1 MSTFSMLNSSIFHF
15 QFSKNFIGI
24 DLAGIRYLL
33 TNARTYQ
40 LNNFTKSAL
49 ITSLFTLITACG
61 SSDNDEKLVSQPSIE
76 PIPFEPL
83 EATISDLHVSLKSN
97 GSNCINIVQ
106 SYLDRIN
113 AYDKQGPSLNSV
125 ISVNPNILKE
135 AVELDEYYKK
145 TGKFKGNLHCVTVLA
160 KDNID
165 VVNMPNTAGS
175 DALLDNVPQD
185 DAYIIKNIKEQDGL
199 IIGKANLDEFAFGFG
214 GKSTVG
220 GQAKNVY
227 DLTKGPGGS
236 SSGTGTAISAS
247 LAMVGIGTDT
257 GGSIRVPSAVQGL
270 VGLRPSLRVLSLDG
284 IIPLAPTQDT
294 AGPMCRQS
302 VDCAKLFTAMVG
314 YDPSSSSNQ
323 RSDFAHDAPLL
334 NSETAYRTLINQL
347 ENYVPIN
354 ASLAGKHIGLV
365 KNVYAN
371 SEEGLLVQEVLT
383 KAADKMREAGA
394 IVEEVEISDLSTI
407 LGSSDI
413 TSNSGYTG
421 RFSSLSSS
429 EFKQSLTDYLAT
441 ATTGYKSYIDL
452 LNSGRMIQ
460 SFKSYDTDST
470 SAEFINRYHL
480 NTVVRAPFVRSRLNS
495 ALENSHLNGI
505 SKGQRFD
512 ALAYPSIT
520 GLTNNIPSSPTTGS
534 NNRMSPFSGF
544 PALSL
549 PAGTVNYEKR
559 SAYPMNVNI
568 EFIAREFDEPTL
580 FEIATAFE
588 KVNPGRMIPT
598 HTPAL
603 ITKLY

>member
-1 MSTFSMLNSSIFHF
+1 M
-15 QFSKNFIGI
+15 
-24 DLAGIRYLL
+24 
-33 TNARTYQ
+33 
-40 LNNFTKSAL
+40 
-49 ITSLFTLITACG
+49 LITACE
-61 SSDNDEKLVSQPSIE
+61 SSDNDDKQTSQPSIQ

-83 EATISDLHVSLKSN
+83 EATISDLHASLESK
-97 GSNCINIVQ
+97 GSNCVNVVQ
-106 SYLDRIN
+106 SYLDRIT
-113 AYDKQGPSLNSV
+113 AYDKQGPTLNSV
-125 ISVNPNILKE
+125 ISINPNILQE
-135 AVELDEYYKK
+135 ANELDEYYKK
-145 TGKFKGNLHCVTVLA
+145 TGKFKGSLHCVPVLA

-165 VVNMPNTAGS
+165 VINIANTAGS
-175 DALLDNVPQD
+175 DALLDNIPQD
-185 DAYIIKNIKEQDGL
+185 DAYIIKNIKAQGGL

-302 VDCAKLFTAMVG
+302 IDCAKLFTAMVG

-323 RSDFAHDAPLL
+323 RNGFEHDAPLV
-334 NSETAYRTLINQL
+334 NSETAYRTLINQQ
-347 ENYVPIN
+347 ENYVPQN
-354 ASLAGKHIGLV
+354 ASLVGKHIGLI

-371 SEEGLLVQEVLT
+371 SEEGLLVQET
-383 KAADKMREAGA
+383 IAKAAEKMREAGA
-394 IVEEVEISDLSTI
+394 IVEEVEIYDLPTI
-407 LGSSDI
+407 LGSADI
-413 TSNSGYTG
+413 TTDSGYTG
-421 RFSSLSSS
+421 RFASLSRF
-429 EFKQSLTDYLAT
+429 EFKESLTNYLLT
-441 ATTGYKSYIDL
+441 ATTSYKSYIDL
-452 LNSGRMIQ
+452 LNSGKMI
-460 SFKSYDTDST
+460 SNFKNYDTDLNT
-470 SAEFINRYHL
+470 SDFINRYHL
-480 NTVVRAPFVRSRLNS
+480 NTTVRAPFVRLRLNS
-495 ALENSHLNGI
+495 ALDNTRLDGM

-534 NNRMSPFSGF
+534 NNRISPFSGF
-544 PALSL
+544 PALSI
-549 PAGTVNYEKR
+549 PAGAVNYEKR

-580 FEIATAFE
+580 FEIAAAFE
-588 KVNPGRMIPT
+588 KINPSRMVPI

-603 ITKLY
+603 KAAL

>member
-1 MSTFSMLNSSIFHF
+1 MN
-15 QFSKNFIGI
+15 N
-24 DLAGIRYLL
+24 L
-33 TNARTYQ
+33 TKTI
-40 LNNFTKSAL
+40 LV
-49 ITSLFTLITACG
+49 TSVFMLITACG
-61 SSDNDEKLVSQPSIE
+61 SSDNDDKQTSQPSIQ

-83 EATISDLHVSLKSN
+83 EATISDLHASLESK
-97 GSNCINIVQ
+97 GSNCVNVVQ
-106 SYLDRIN
+106 SYLDRIT
-113 AYDKQGPSLNSV
+113 AYDKQGPTLNSV
-125 ISVNPNILKE
+125 ISINPNILQE
-135 AVELDEYYKK
+135 ANELDEYYKK
-145 TGKFKGNLHCVTVLA
+145 TGKFKGSLHCVPVLA

-165 VVNMPNTAGS
+165 VINIANTAGS
-175 DALLDNVPQD
+175 DALLDNIPQD
-185 DAYIIKNIKEQDGL
+185 DAYIIKNIKAQGGL

-302 VDCAKLFTAMVG
+302 IDCAKLFTAMVG

-323 RSDFAHDAPLL
+323 RNSFEHDAPLV
-334 NSETAYRTLINQL
+334 NSETAYRTLINQQ
-347 ENYVPIN
+347 ENYVPQN
-354 ASLAGKHIGLV
+354 ASLVGKHIGLI

-371 SEEGLLVQEVLT
+371 SEEGLLVQET
-383 KAADKMREAGA
+383 IAKAAEKMREAGA
-394 IVEEVEISDLSTI
+394 IVEEVEIYDLPTI
-407 LGSSDI
+407 LGSADI
-413 TSNSGYTG
+413 TTDSGYTG
-421 RFSSLSSS
+421 RFASLSRF
-429 EFKQSLTDYLAT
+429 EFKESLTNYLLT
-441 ATTGYKSYIDL
+441 ATTSYKSYTDL
-452 LNSGRMIQ
+452 LNSGKMI
-460 SFKSYDTDST
+460 SNFKNYDTDPNT
-470 SAEFINRYHL
+470 SDFINGYHL
-480 NTVVRAPFVRSRLNS
+480 NTTVRAPFVRLRLNS
-495 ALENSHLNGI
+495 ALDNTRLDGM

-534 NNRMSPFSGF
+534 NNRISPFSGF
-544 PALSL
+544 PALSI
-549 PAGTVNYEKR
+549 PAGAVNYEKR

-580 FEIATAFE
+580 FEIAAAFE
-588 KVNPGRMIPT
+588 KINPSRMVPI

-603 ITKLY
+603 KAAL

>member
-1 MSTFSMLNSSIFHF
+1 M
-15 QFSKNFIGI
+15 
-24 DLAGIRYLL
+24 
-33 TNARTYQ
+33 
-40 LNNFTKSAL
+40 NNFAKLAL
-49 ITSLFTLITACG
+49 VTSLFTLITACE
-61 SSDNDEKLVSQPSIE
+61 SSDNDDKQTSQPSIQ

-83 EATISDLHVSLKSN
+83 EATISNLHASLESK
-97 GSNCINIVQ
+97 GSNCVNVVQ
-106 SYLDRIN
+106 SYLDRIT
-113 AYDKQGPSLNSV
+113 AYDKQGPTLNSV
-125 ISVNPNILKE
+125 ISVNPNILQE
-135 AVELDEYYKK
+135 ANELDEYYKK
-145 TGKFKGNLHCVTVLA
+145 TGKFKGNLHCVPVLA

-165 VVNMPNTAGS
+165 VINIANTAGS
-175 DALLDNVPQD
+175 DALLDNIPQD
-185 DAYIIKNIKEQDGL
+185 DAYIIKNIKAQGGL

-227 DLTKGPGGS
+227 DLTKSPGGS
-236 SSGTGTAISAS
+236 SSGTGAAISAS

-302 VDCAKLFTAMVG
+302 IDCAKLFTAMVG

-323 RSDFAHDAPLL
+323 RTDFEHDAPLV

-347 ENYVPIN
+347 EDYVPQN

-371 SEEGLLVQEVLT
+371 SEEGLLVQET
-383 KAADKMREAGA
+383 IAKAAEKMREAGA
-394 IVEEVEISDLSTI
+394 VVEEVEIYDLPTI
-407 LGSSDI
+407 LGSADI
-413 TSNSGYTG
+413 TTDSGYTG
-421 RFSSLSSS
+421 RFASLSSF
-429 EFKQSLTDYLAT
+429 EFKNSLTDYLAT
-441 ATTGYKSYIDL
+441 ATASYKSYIDL
-452 LNSGRMIQ
+452 LNSGKMI
-460 SFKSYDTDST
+460 STFKSYDTDST
-470 SAEFINRYHL
+470 TSDFINRYHL
-480 NTVVRAPFVRSRLNS
+480 NTAVRAPFVRLRLNS
-495 ALENSHLNGI
+495 ALGNSTLDGI

-520 GLTNNIPSSPTTGS
+520 GLTNNMPSSPTTGS
-534 NNRMSPFSGF
+534 NNRISPFSGF
-544 PALSL
+544 PALSI
-549 PAGTVNYEKR
+549 PAGAVNYEKR

-580 FEIATAFE
+580 FEIAAAFE
-588 KVNPGRMIPT
+588 KVNPSRMVPI

-603 ITKLY
+603 KAAL

>member
-1 MSTFSMLNSSIFHF
+1 M
-15 QFSKNFIGI
+15 
-24 DLAGIRYLL
+24 
-33 TNARTYQ
+33 
-40 LNNFTKSAL
+40 
-49 ITSLFTLITACG
+49 LITACG
-61 SSDNDEKLVSQPSIE
+61 SSDNDDKQTSQPSIQ

-83 EATISDLHVSLKSN
+83 EATISDLHASLESK
-97 GSNCINIVQ
+97 GSNCVNVVQ
-106 SYLDRIN
+106 SYLDRIT
-113 AYDKQGPSLNSV
+113 AYDKQGPTLNSV
-125 ISVNPNILKE
+125 ISINPNILQE
-135 AVELDEYYKK
+135 ANELDEYYKK
-145 TGKFKGNLHCVTVLA
+145 TGKFKGSLHCVPVLA

-165 VVNMPNTAGS
+165 VINIANTAGS
-175 DALLDNVPQD
+175 DALLDNIPQD
-185 DAYIIKNIKEQDGL
+185 DAYIIKNIKAQGGL

-302 VDCAKLFTAMVG
+302 IDCAKLFTAMVG

-323 RSDFAHDAPLL
+323 RNSFEHDAPLV
-334 NSETAYRTLINQL
+334 NSETAYRTLINQQ
-347 ENYVPIN
+347 ENYVPQN
-354 ASLAGKHIGLV
+354 ASLVGKHIGLI

-371 SEEGLLVQEVLT
+371 SEEGLLVQET
-383 KAADKMREAGA
+383 IAKAAEKMREAGA
-394 IVEEVEISDLSTI
+394 IVEEVEIYDLPTI
-407 LGSSDI
+407 LGSADI
-413 TSNSGYTG
+413 TTDSGYTG
-421 RFSSLSSS
+421 RFASLSRF
-429 EFKQSLTDYLAT
+429 EFKESLTNYLLT
-441 ATTGYKSYIDL
+441 ATTSYKSYTDL
-452 LNSGRMIQ
+452 LNSGKMI
-460 SFKSYDTDST
+460 SNFKNYDTDLNT
-470 SAEFINRYHL
+470 SDFINGYHL
-480 NTVVRAPFVRSRLNS
+480 NTTVRAPFVRLRLNS
-495 ALENSHLNGI
+495 ALDNTRLDGM

-534 NNRMSPFSGF
+534 NNRISPFSGF
-544 PALSL
+544 PALSI
-549 PAGTVNYEKR
+549 PAGAVNYEKR

-580 FEIATAFE
+580 FEIAAAFE
-588 KVNPGRMIPT
+588 KINPSRMVPI

-603 ITKLY
+603 KAAL

>member
-1 MSTFSMLNSSIFHF
+1 M
-15 QFSKNFIGI
+15 
-24 DLAGIRYLL
+24 
-33 TNARTYQ
+33 
-40 LNNFTKSAL
+40 
-49 ITSLFTLITACG
+49 LITACG
-61 SSDNDEKLVSQPSIE
+61 SSDNDDKQTSQPSIQ

-83 EATISDLHVSLKSN
+83 EATISDLHASLESK
-97 GSNCINIVQ
+97 GSNCVNVVQ
-106 SYLDRIN
+106 SYLDRIT
-113 AYDKQGPSLNSV
+113 AYDKQGPTLNSV
-125 ISVNPNILKE
+125 ISINPNILQE
-135 AVELDEYYKK
+135 ANELDEYYKK
-145 TGKFKGNLHCVTVLA
+145 TGKFKGSLHCVPVLA

-165 VVNMPNTAGS
+165 VINIANTAGS
-175 DALLDNVPQD
+175 DALLDNIPQD
-185 DAYIIKNIKEQDGL
+185 DAYIIKNIKAQGGL

-302 VDCAKLFTAMVG
+302 IDCAKLFTAMVG

-323 RSDFAHDAPLL
+323 RNGFEHDAPLV
-334 NSETAYRTLINQL
+334 NSETAYRTLINQQ
-347 ENYVPIN
+347 ENYVPQN
-354 ASLAGKHIGLV
+354 ASLVGKHIGLI

-371 SEEGLLVQEVLT
+371 SEEGLLVQET
-383 KAADKMREAGA
+383 IAKAAEKMREAGA
-394 IVEEVEISDLSTI
+394 IVEEVEIYDLPTI
-407 LGSSDI
+407 LGSADI
-413 TSNSGYTG
+413 TTDSGYTG
-421 RFSSLSSS
+421 RFASLSRF
-429 EFKQSLTDYLAT
+429 EFKESLTNYLLT
-441 ATTGYKSYIDL
+441 ATTSYKSYTDL
-452 LNSGRMIQ
+452 LNSGKMI
-460 SFKSYDTDST
+460 SNFKNYDTDPNT
-470 SAEFINRYHL
+470 SDFINGYHL
-480 NTVVRAPFVRSRLNS
+480 NTTVRAPFVRLRLNS
-495 ALENSHLNGI
+495 ALDNTRLDGM

-534 NNRMSPFSGF
+534 NNRISPFSGF
-544 PALSL
+544 PALSI
-549 PAGTVNYEKR
+549 PAGAVNYEKR

-580 FEIATAFE
+580 FEIAAAFE
-588 KVNPGRMIPT
+588 KINPSRMVPI

-603 ITKLY
+603 KAAL

>member
-1 MSTFSMLNSSIFHF
+1 M
-15 QFSKNFIGI
+15 
-24 DLAGIRYLL
+24 
-33 TNARTYQ
+33 
-40 LNNFTKSAL
+40 
-49 ITSLFTLITACG
+49 LITACK
-61 SSDNDEKLVSQPSIE
+61 SSDNDDKQTSQPSIQ

-83 EATISDLHVSLKSN
+83 EATISDLHASLESK
-97 GSNCINIVQ
+97 GSNCVNVVQ
-106 SYLDRIN
+106 SYLDRIT
-113 AYDKQGPSLNSV
+113 AYDKQGPTLNSV
-125 ISVNPNILKE
+125 ISINPNILQE
-135 AVELDEYYKK
+135 ANELDEYYKK
-145 TGKFKGNLHCVTVLA
+145 TGKFKGSLHCVPVLA

-165 VVNMPNTAGS
+165 VINIANTAGS
-175 DALLDNVPQD
+175 DALLDNIPQD
-185 DAYIIKNIKEQDGL
+185 DAYIIKNIKAQGGL

-302 VDCAKLFTAMVG
+302 IDCAKLFTAMVG

-323 RSDFAHDAPLL
+323 RNGFEHDAPLV
-334 NSETAYRTLINQL
+334 NSETAYRTLINQQ
-347 ENYVPIN
+347 ENYVPQN
-354 ASLAGKHIGLV
+354 ASLVGKHIGLI

-371 SEEGLLVQEVLT
+371 SEEGLLVQET
-383 KAADKMREAGA
+383 IAKAAEKMREAGA
-394 IVEEVEISDLSTI
+394 IVEEVEIYDLPTI
-407 LGSSDI
+407 LGSADI
-413 TSNSGYTG
+413 TTDSGYTG
-421 RFSSLSSS
+421 RFASLSRF
-429 EFKQSLTDYLAT
+429 EFKESLTNYLLT
-441 ATTGYKSYIDL
+441 ATTSYKSYIDL
-452 LNSGRMIQ
+452 LNSGKMI
-460 SFKSYDTDST
+460 SNFKNYDTDPNT
-470 SAEFINRYHL
+470 SDFINGYHL
-480 NTVVRAPFVRSRLNS
+480 NTTVRAPFVRLRLNS
-495 ALENSHLNGI
+495 ALDNTRLDGM

-534 NNRMSPFSGF
+534 NNRISPFSGF
-544 PALSL
+544 PALSI
-549 PAGTVNYEKR
+549 PAGAVNYEKR

-580 FEIATAFE
+580 FEIAAAFE
-588 KVNPGRMIPT
+588 KINPSRMVPI

-603 ITKLY
+603 KAAL

>member
-1 MSTFSMLNSSIFHF
+1 M
-15 QFSKNFIGI
+15 
-24 DLAGIRYLL
+24 
-33 TNARTYQ
+33 
-40 LNNFTKSAL
+40 
-49 ITSLFTLITACG
+49 LITACE
-61 SSDNDEKLVSQPSIE
+61 SSDNDDKQTSQPSIQ

-83 EATISDLHVSLKSN
+83 EATISDLHASLESK
-97 GSNCINIVQ
+97 GSNCVNVVQ
-106 SYLDRIN
+106 SYLDRIT
-113 AYDKQGPSLNSV
+113 AYDKQGPTLNSV
-125 ISVNPNILKE
+125 ISINPNILQE
-135 AVELDEYYKK
+135 ANELDEYYKK
-145 TGKFKGNLHCVTVLA
+145 TGKFKGSLHCVPVLA

-165 VVNMPNTAGS
+165 VINIANTAGS
-175 DALLDNVPQD
+175 DALLDNIPQD
-185 DAYIIKNIKEQDGL
+185 DAYIIKNIKAQGGL

-302 VDCAKLFTAMVG
+302 IDCAKLFTAMVG

-323 RSDFAHDAPLL
+323 RNSFEHDAPLV
-334 NSETAYRTLINQL
+334 NSETAYRTLINQQ
-347 ENYVPIN
+347 ENYVPQN
-354 ASLAGKHIGLV
+354 ASLVGKHIGLI

-371 SEEGLLVQEVLT
+371 SEEGLLVQET
-383 KAADKMREAGA
+383 IAKAAEKMREAGA
-394 IVEEVEISDLSTI
+394 IVEEVEIYDLPTI
-407 LGSSDI
+407 LGSADI
-413 TSNSGYTG
+413 TTDSGYTG
-421 RFSSLSSS
+421 RFASLSRF
-429 EFKQSLTDYLAT
+429 EFKESLTNYLLT
-441 ATTGYKSYIDL
+441 ATTSYKSYSDL
-452 LNSGRMIQ
+452 LNSGKMI
-460 SFKSYDTDST
+460 SNFKNYDTDLNT
-470 SAEFINRYHL
+470 SDFINGYHL
-480 NTVVRAPFVRSRLNS
+480 NTTVRAPFVRLRLNS
-495 ALENSHLNGI
+495 ALDNTRLDGM

-534 NNRMSPFSGF
+534 NNRISPFSGF
-544 PALSL
+544 PALSI
-549 PAGTVNYEKR
+549 PAGAVNYEKR

-580 FEIATAFE
+580 FEIAAAFE
-588 KVNPGRMIPT
+588 KINPSRMVPI

-603 ITKLY
+603 KAAL

>member
-1 MSTFSMLNSSIFHF
+1 M
-15 QFSKNFIGI
+15 
-24 DLAGIRYLL
+24 
-33 TNARTYQ
+33 
-40 LNNFTKSAL
+40 
-49 ITSLFTLITACG
+49 LITACE
-61 SSDNDEKLVSQPSIE
+61 SSDNDDKQTSQPSIQ

-83 EATISDLHVSLKSN
+83 EATISDLHASLESK
-97 GSNCINIVQ
+97 GSNCVNVVQ
-106 SYLDRIN
+106 SYLDRIT
-113 AYDKQGPSLNSV
+113 AYDKQGPTLNSV
-125 ISVNPNILKE
+125 ISINPNILQE
-135 AVELDEYYKK
+135 ANELDEYYKK
-145 TGKFKGNLHCVTVLA
+145 TGKFKGSLHCVPVLA

-165 VVNMPNTAGS
+165 VINIANTAGS
-175 DALLDNVPQD
+175 DALLDNIPQD
-185 DAYIIKNIKEQDGL
+185 DAYIIKNIKAQGGL

-302 VDCAKLFTAMVG
+302 IDCAKLFTAMVG

-323 RSDFAHDAPLL
+323 RNSFEHDAPLV
-334 NSETAYRTLINQL
+334 NSETAYRTLINQQ
-347 ENYVPIN
+347 ENYVPQN
-354 ASLAGKHIGLV
+354 ASLVGKHIGLI

-371 SEEGLLVQEVLT
+371 SEEGLLVQET
-383 KAADKMREAGA
+383 IAKAAEKMREAGA
-394 IVEEVEISDLSTI
+394 IVEEVEIYDLPTI
-407 LGSSDI
+407 LGSADI
-413 TSNSGYTG
+413 TTDSGYTG
-421 RFSSLSSS
+421 RFASLSRF
-429 EFKQSLTDYLAT
+429 EFKESLTNYLLT
-441 ATTGYKSYIDL
+441 ATTSYKSYTDL
-452 LNSGRMIQ
+452 LNSGKMI
-460 SFKSYDTDST
+460 SNFKNYDTDLNT
-470 SAEFINRYHL
+470 SDFINGYHL
-480 NTVVRAPFVRSRLNS
+480 NTTVRAPFVRLRLNS
-495 ALENSHLNGI
+495 ALDNTRLDGM

-534 NNRMSPFSGF
+534 NNRISPFSGF
-544 PALSL
+544 PALSI
-549 PAGTVNYEKR
+549 PAGAVNYEKR

-580 FEIATAFE
+580 FEIAAAFE
-588 KVNPGRMIPT
+588 KINPSRMVPI

-603 ITKLY
+603 KAAL

>member
-1 MSTFSMLNSSIFHF
+1 M
-15 QFSKNFIGI
+15 
-24 DLAGIRYLL
+24 
-33 TNARTYQ
+33 
-40 LNNFTKSAL
+40 
-49 ITSLFTLITACG
+49 LITACK
-61 SSDNDEKLVSQPSIE
+61 SSDNDDKQTSQPSIQ

-83 EATISDLHVSLKSN
+83 EATISDLHASLESK
-97 GSNCINIVQ
+97 GSNCVNVVQ
-106 SYLDRIN
+106 SYLDRIT
-113 AYDKQGPSLNSV
+113 AYDKQGPTLNSV
-125 ISVNPNILKE
+125 ISINPNILQE
-135 AVELDEYYKK
+135 ANELDEYYKK
-145 TGKFKGNLHCVTVLA
+145 TGKFKGSLHCVPVLA

-165 VVNMPNTAGS
+165 VINIANTAGS
-175 DALLDNVPQD
+175 DALLDNIPQD
-185 DAYIIKNIKEQDGL
+185 DAYIIKNIKAQGGL

-302 VDCAKLFTAMVG
+302 IDCAKLFTAMVG

-323 RSDFAHDAPLL
+323 RNSFEHDAPLV
-334 NSETAYRTLINQL
+334 NSETAYRTLINQQ
-347 ENYVPIN
+347 ENYVPQN
-354 ASLAGKHIGLV
+354 ASLVGKHIGLI

-371 SEEGLLVQEVLT
+371 SEEGLLVQET
-383 KAADKMREAGA
+383 IAKAAEKMREAGA
-394 IVEEVEISDLSTI
+394 IVEEVEIYDLPTI
-407 LGSSDI
+407 LGSADI
-413 TSNSGYTG
+413 TTDSGYTG
-421 RFSSLSSS
+421 RFASLSRF
-429 EFKQSLTDYLAT
+429 EFKESLTNYLLT
-441 ATTGYKSYIDL
+441 ATTSYKSYTDL
-452 LNSGRMIQ
+452 LNSGKMI
-460 SFKSYDTDST
+460 SNFKNYDTDLNT
-470 SAEFINRYHL
+470 SDFINGYHL
-480 NTVVRAPFVRSRLNS
+480 NTTVRAPFVRLRLNS
-495 ALENSHLNGI
+495 ALDNTRLDGM

-534 NNRMSPFSGF
+534 NNRISPFSGF
-544 PALSL
+544 PALSI
-549 PAGTVNYEKR
+549 PAGAVNYEKR

-580 FEIATAFE
+580 FEIAAAFE
-588 KVNPGRMIPT
+588 KINPSRMVPI

-603 ITKLY
+603 KAAL

>member
-1 MSTFSMLNSSIFHF
+1 
-15 QFSKNFIGI
+15 
-24 DLAGIRYLL
+24 
-33 TNARTYQ
+33 
-40 LNNFTKSAL
+40 LNNLTKTIL
-49 ITSLFTLITACG
+49 VTSVFMLITACG
-61 SSDNDEKLVSQPSIE
+61 SSDNDDKQTSQPSIQ

-83 EATISDLHVSLKSN
+83 EATISDLHASLESK
-97 GSNCINIVQ
+97 GSNCVNVVQ
-106 SYLDRIN
+106 SYLDRIT
-113 AYDKQGPSLNSV
+113 AYDKQGPTLNSV
-125 ISVNPNILKE
+125 ISINPNILQE
-135 AVELDEYYKK
+135 ANELDEYYKK
-145 TGKFKGNLHCVTVLA
+145 TGKFKGSLHCVPVLA

-165 VVNMPNTAGS
+165 VINIANTAGS
-175 DALLDNVPQD
+175 DALLDNIPQD
-185 DAYIIKNIKEQDGL
+185 DAYIIKNIKAQGGL

-302 VDCAKLFTAMVG
+302 IDCAKLFTAMVG

-323 RSDFAHDAPLL
+323 RNSFEHDAPLV
-334 NSETAYRTLINQL
+334 NSETAYRTLINQQ
-347 ENYVPIN
+347 ENYVPQN
-354 ASLAGKHIGLV
+354 ASLVGKHIGLI

-371 SEEGLLVQEVLT
+371 SEEGLLVQET
-383 KAADKMREAGA
+383 IAKAAEKMREAGA
-394 IVEEVEISDLSTI
+394 IVEEVEIYDLPTI
-407 LGSSDI
+407 LGSADI
-413 TSNSGYTG
+413 TTDSGYTG
-421 RFSSLSSS
+421 RFASLSRF
-429 EFKQSLTDYLAT
+429 EFKESLTNYLLT
-441 ATTGYKSYIDL
+441 ATTSYKSYTDL
-452 LNSGRMIQ
+452 LNSGKMI
-460 SFKSYDTDST
+460 SNFKNYDTDPNT
-470 SAEFINRYHL
+470 SDFINGYHL
-480 NTVVRAPFVRSRLNS
+480 NTTVRAPFVRLRLNS
-495 ALENSHLNGI
+495 ALDNTRLDGM

-534 NNRMSPFSGF
+534 NNRISPFSGF
-544 PALSL
+544 PALSI
-549 PAGTVNYEKR
+549 PAGAVNYEKR

-580 FEIATAFE
+580 FEIAAAFE
-588 KVNPGRMIPT
+588 KINPSRMVPI

-603 ITKLY
+603 KAAL

>member
-1 MSTFSMLNSSIFHF
+1 M
-15 QFSKNFIGI
+15 
-24 DLAGIRYLL
+24 
-33 TNARTYQ
+33 
-40 LNNFTKSAL
+40 
-49 ITSLFTLITACG
+49 LITACG
-61 SSDNDEKLVSQPSIE
+61 SSDNDDKQTSQPSIQ

-83 EATISDLHVSLKSN
+83 EATISDLHASLESK
-97 GSNCINIVQ
+97 GSNCVNVVQ
-106 SYLDRIN
+106 SYLDRIT
-113 AYDKQGPSLNSV
+113 AYDKQGPTLNSV
-125 ISVNPNILKE
+125 ISINPNILQE
-135 AVELDEYYKK
+135 ANELDEYYKK
-145 TGKFKGNLHCVTVLA
+145 TGKFKGSLHCVPVLA

-165 VVNMPNTAGS
+165 VINIANTAGS
-175 DALLDNVPQD
+175 DALLDNIPQD
-185 DAYIIKNIKEQDGL
+185 DAYIIKNIKAQGGL

-214 GKSTVG
+214 GRSTVG

-302 VDCAKLFTAMVG
+302 IDCAKLFTAMVG

-323 RSDFAHDAPLL
+323 RNSFEHDAPLV
-334 NSETAYRTLINQL
+334 NSETAYRTLINQQ
-347 ENYVPIN
+347 ENYVPQN
-354 ASLAGKHIGLV
+354 ASLVGKHIGLI

-371 SEEGLLVQEVLT
+371 SEEGLLVQET
-383 KAADKMREAGA
+383 IAKAAEKMREAGA
-394 IVEEVEISDLSTI
+394 IVEEVEIYDLPTI
-407 LGSSDI
+407 LGSADI
-413 TSNSGYTG
+413 TTDSGYTG
-421 RFSSLSSS
+421 RFASLSRF
-429 EFKQSLTDYLAT
+429 EFKESLTNYLLT
-441 ATTGYKSYIDL
+441 ATTSYKSYTDL
-452 LNSGRMIQ
+452 LNSGKMI
-460 SFKSYDTDST
+460 SNFKNYDTDPNT
-470 SAEFINRYHL
+470 SDFINGYHL
-480 NTVVRAPFVRSRLNS
+480 NTTVRAPFVRLRLNS
-495 ALENSHLNGI
+495 ALDNTRLDGM

-534 NNRMSPFSGF
+534 NNRISPFSGF
-544 PALSL
+544 PALSI
-549 PAGTVNYEKR
+549 PAGAVNYEKR

-580 FEIATAFE
+580 FEIAAAFE
-588 KVNPGRMIPT
+588 KINPSRMVPI

-603 ITKLY
+603 KAAL

>member
-1 MSTFSMLNSSIFHF
+1 M
-15 QFSKNFIGI
+15 
-24 DLAGIRYLL
+24 
-33 TNARTYQ
+33 
-40 LNNFTKSAL
+40 
-49 ITSLFTLITACG
+49 LITACE
-61 SSDNDEKLVSQPSIE
+61 SSDNDDKQTSQPSIQ

-83 EATISDLHVSLKSN
+83 EATISDLHASLESK
-97 GSNCINIVQ
+97 GSNCVNVVQ
-106 SYLDRIN
+106 SYLDRIT
-113 AYDKQGPSLNSV
+113 AYDKQGPTLNSV
-125 ISVNPNILKE
+125 ISINPNILQE
-135 AVELDEYYKK
+135 ANELDEYYKK
-145 TGKFKGNLHCVTVLA
+145 TGKFKGSLHCVPVLA

-165 VVNMPNTAGS
+165 VINIANTAGS
-175 DALLDNVPQD
+175 DALLDNIPQD
-185 DAYIIKNIKEQDGL
+185 DAYIIKNIKAQGGL

-302 VDCAKLFTAMVG
+302 IDCAKLFTAMVG

-323 RSDFAHDAPLL
+323 RNSFEHDAPLV
-334 NSETAYRTLINQL
+334 NSETAYQTLINQQ
-347 ENYVPIN
+347 ENYVPQN
-354 ASLAGKHIGLV
+354 ASLVGKHIGLI

-371 SEEGLLVQEVLT
+371 SEEGLLVQET
-383 KAADKMREAGA
+383 IAKAAEKMREAGA
-394 IVEEVEISDLSTI
+394 IVEEVEIYDLPTI
-407 LGSSDI
+407 LGSADI
-413 TSNSGYTG
+413 TTDSGYTG
-421 RFSSLSSS
+421 RFASLSRF
-429 EFKQSLTDYLAT
+429 EFKESLTNYLLT
-441 ATTGYKSYIDL
+441 ATTSYKSYIDL
-452 LNSGRMIQ
+452 LNSGKMI
-460 SFKSYDTDST
+460 SNFKNYDTDPNT
-470 SAEFINRYHL
+470 SDFINGYHL
-480 NTVVRAPFVRSRLNS
+480 NTTVRAPFVRLRLNS
-495 ALENSHLNGI
+495 ALDNTRLDGM

-534 NNRMSPFSGF
+534 NNRISPFSGF
-544 PALSL
+544 PALSI
-549 PAGTVNYEKR
+549 PAGAVNYEKR

-580 FEIATAFE
+580 FEIAAAFE
-588 KVNPGRMIPT
+588 KINPSRMVPI

-603 ITKLY
+603 KAAL

>member
-1 MSTFSMLNSSIFHF
+1 M
-15 QFSKNFIGI
+15 
-24 DLAGIRYLL
+24 
-33 TNARTYQ
+33 
-40 LNNFTKSAL
+40 
-49 ITSLFTLITACG
+49 LITACK
-61 SSDNDEKLVSQPSIE
+61 SSDNDDKQTSQPSIQ

-83 EATISDLHVSLKSN
+83 EATISDLHASLESK
-97 GSNCINIVQ
+97 GSNCVNVVQ
-106 SYLDRIN
+106 SYLDRIT
-113 AYDKQGPSLNSV
+113 AYDKQGPTLNSV
-125 ISVNPNILKE
+125 ISINPNILQE
-135 AVELDEYYKK
+135 ANELDEYYKK
-145 TGKFKGNLHCVTVLA
+145 TGKFKGSLHCVPVLA

-165 VVNMPNTAGS
+165 VINIANTAGS
-175 DALLDNVPQD
+175 DALLDNIPQD
-185 DAYIIKNIKEQDGL
+185 DAYIIKNIKAQGGL

-302 VDCAKLFTAMVG
+302 IDCAKLFTAMVG

-323 RSDFAHDAPLL
+323 RNSFEHDAPLV
-334 NSETAYRTLINQL
+334 NSETAYRTLINQQ
-347 ENYVPIN
+347 ENYVPQN
-354 ASLAGKHIGLV
+354 ASLVGKHIGLI

-371 SEEGLLVQEVLT
+371 SEEGLLVQET
-383 KAADKMREAGA
+383 IAKAAEKMREAGA
-394 IVEEVEISDLSTI
+394 IVEEVELEDLPTI
-407 LGSSDI
+407 LGSADI
-413 TSNSGYTG
+413 TTDSGYTG
-421 RFSSLSSS
+421 RFASLSRF
-429 EFKQSLTDYLAT
+429 EFKESLTNYLLT
-441 ATTGYKSYIDL
+441 ATTSYKSYTDL
-452 LNSGRMIQ
+452 LNSGKMI
-460 SFKSYDTDST
+460 SNFKNYDTDPNT
-470 SAEFINRYHL
+470 SDFINGYHL
-480 NTVVRAPFVRSRLNS
+480 NTTVRAPFVRLRLNS
-495 ALENSHLNGI
+495 ALDNTRLDGM

-534 NNRMSPFSGF
+534 NNRISPFSGF
-544 PALSL
+544 PALSI
-549 PAGTVNYEKR
+549 PAGAVNYEKR

-580 FEIATAFE
+580 FEIAAAFE
-588 KVNPGRMIPT
+588 KINPSRMVPI

-603 ITKLY
+603 KAAL

>member
-1 MSTFSMLNSSIFHF
+1 M
-15 QFSKNFIGI
+15 
-24 DLAGIRYLL
+24 
-33 TNARTYQ
+33 
-40 LNNFTKSAL
+40 
-49 ITSLFTLITACG
+49 LITACK
-61 SSDNDEKLVSQPSIE
+61 SSDNDDKQTSQPSIQ

-83 EATISDLHVSLKSN
+83 EATISDLHASLESK
-97 GSNCINIVQ
+97 GSNCVNVVQ
-106 SYLDRIN
+106 SYLDRIT
-113 AYDKQGPSLNSV
+113 AYDKQGPTLNSV
-125 ISVNPNILKE
+125 ISINPNILQE
-135 AVELDEYYKK
+135 ANELDEYYKK
-145 TGKFKGNLHCVTVLA
+145 TGKFKGSLHCVPVLA

-165 VVNMPNTAGS
+165 VINIANTAGS
-175 DALLDNVPQD
+175 DALLDNIPQD
-185 DAYIIKNIKEQDGL
+185 DAYIIKNIKAQGGL

-302 VDCAKLFTAMVG
+302 IDCAKLFTAMVG

-323 RSDFAHDAPLL
+323 RNSFEHDAPLV
-334 NSETAYRTLINQL
+334 NSETAYRTLINQQ
-347 ENYVPIN
+347 ENYVPQN
-354 ASLAGKHIGLV
+354 ASLVGKHIGLI

-371 SEEGLLVQEVLT
+371 SEEGLLVQET
-383 KAADKMREAGA
+383 IAKAAEKMREAGA
-394 IVEEVEISDLSTI
+394 IVDEVEIYDLPTI
-407 LGSSDI
+407 LGSADI
-413 TSNSGYTG
+413 TTDSGYTG
-421 RFSSLSSS
+421 RFASLSRF
-429 EFKQSLTDYLAT
+429 EFKESLTNYLLT
-441 ATTGYKSYIDL
+441 ATTSYKSYTDL
-452 LNSGRMIQ
+452 LNSGKMI
-460 SFKSYDTDST
+460 SNFKNYDTDPNT
-470 SAEFINRYHL
+470 SDFINGYHL
-480 NTVVRAPFVRSRLNS
+480 NTTVRAPFVRLRLNS
-495 ALENSHLNGI
+495 ALDNTRLDGM

-534 NNRMSPFSGF
+534 NNRISPFSGF
-544 PALSL
+544 PALSI
-549 PAGTVNYEKR
+549 PAGAVNYEKR

-580 FEIATAFE
+580 FEIAAAFE
-588 KVNPGRMIPT
+588 KINPSRMVPI

-603 ITKLY
+603 KAAL

>member
-1 MSTFSMLNSSIFHF
+1 M
-15 QFSKNFIGI
+15 
-24 DLAGIRYLL
+24 
-33 TNARTYQ
+33 
-40 LNNFTKSAL
+40 
-49 ITSLFTLITACG
+49 LITACE
-61 SSDNDEKLVSQPSIE
+61 SSDNDDKQTSQPSIQ

-83 EATISDLHVSLKSN
+83 EATISDLHASLESK
-97 GSNCINIVQ
+97 GSNCVNVVQ
-106 SYLDRIN
+106 SYLDRIT
-113 AYDKQGPSLNSV
+113 AYDKQGPTLNSV
-125 ISVNPNILKE
+125 ISINPNILQE
-135 AVELDEYYKK
+135 ANELDEYYKK
-145 TGKFKGNLHCVTVLA
+145 TGKFKGSLHCVPVLA

-165 VVNMPNTAGS
+165 VINIANTAGS
-175 DALLDNVPQD
+175 DALLDNIPQD
-185 DAYIIKNIKEQDGL
+185 DAYIIKNIKAQGGL

-302 VDCAKLFTAMVG
+302 IDCAKLFTAMVG

-323 RSDFAHDAPLL
+323 RNSFEHDAPLV
-334 NSETAYRTLINQL
+334 NSETAYRTLINQQ
-347 ENYVPIN
+347 ENYVPQN
-354 ASLAGKHIGLV
+354 ASLVGKHIGLI

-371 SEEGLLVQEVLT
+371 SEEGLLVQET
-383 KAADKMREAGA
+383 IAKAAEKMREAGA
-394 IVEEVEISDLSTI
+394 IVEEVELEDLPTI
-407 LGSSDI
+407 LGSADI
-413 TSNSGYTG
+413 TTDSGYTG
-421 RFSSLSSS
+421 RFASLSRF
-429 EFKQSLTDYLAT
+429 EFKESLTNYLLT
-441 ATTGYKSYIDL
+441 ATTSYKSYTDL
-452 LNSGRMIQ
+452 LNSGKMI
-460 SFKSYDTDST
+460 SNFKNYDTDPNT
-470 SAEFINRYHL
+470 SDFINGYHL
-480 NTVVRAPFVRSRLNS
+480 NTTVRAPFVRLRLNS
-495 ALENSHLNGI
+495 ALDNTRLDGM

-534 NNRMSPFSGF
+534 NNRISPFSGF
-544 PALSL
+544 PALSI
-549 PAGTVNYEKR
+549 PAGAVNYEKR

-580 FEIATAFE
+580 FEIAAAFE
-588 KVNPGRMIPT
+588 KINPSRMVPI

-603 ITKLY
+603 KAAL

>member
-1 MSTFSMLNSSIFHF
+1 M
-15 QFSKNFIGI
+15 
-24 DLAGIRYLL
+24 
-33 TNARTYQ
+33 
-40 LNNFTKSAL
+40 
-49 ITSLFTLITACG
+49 LITACK
-61 SSDNDEKLVSQPSIE
+61 SSDNDDKQTSQPSIQ

-83 EATISDLHVSLKSN
+83 EATISDLHASLESK
-97 GSNCINIVQ
+97 GSNCVKVVQ
-106 SYLDRIN
+106 SYLDRIT
-113 AYDKQGPSLNSV
+113 AYDKQGPTLNSV
-125 ISVNPNILKE
+125 ISINPNILQE
-135 AVELDEYYKK
+135 ANELDEYYKK
-145 TGKFKGNLHCVTVLA
+145 TGKFKGSLHCVPVLA

-165 VVNMPNTAGS
+165 VINIANTAGS
-175 DALLDNVPQD
+175 DALLDNIPQD
-185 DAYIIKNIKEQDGL
+185 DAYIIKNIKAQGGL

-302 VDCAKLFTAMVG
+302 IDCAKLFTAMVG

-323 RSDFAHDAPLL
+323 RNSFEHDAPLV
-334 NSETAYRTLINQL
+334 NSETAYRTLINQQ
-347 ENYVPIN
+347 ENYVPQN
-354 ASLAGKHIGLV
+354 ASLVGKHIGLI

-371 SEEGLLVQEVLT
+371 SEEGLLVQET
-383 KAADKMREAGA
+383 IAKAAEKMREAGA
-394 IVEEVEISDLSTI
+394 IVEEVEIYDLPTI
-407 LGSSDI
+407 LGSADI
-413 TSNSGYTG
+413 TTDSGYTG
-421 RFSSLSSS
+421 RFASLSRF
-429 EFKQSLTDYLAT
+429 EFKESLTNYLLT
-441 ATTGYKSYIDL
+441 ATTSYKSYTDL
-452 LNSGRMIQ
+452 LNSGKMI
-460 SFKSYDTDST
+460 SNFKNYDTDPNT
-470 SAEFINRYHL
+470 SDFINGYHL
-480 NTVVRAPFVRSRLNS
+480 NTTVRAPFVRLRLNS
-495 ALENSHLNGI
+495 ALDNTRLDGM

-534 NNRMSPFSGF
+534 NNRISPFSGF
-544 PALSL
+544 PALSI
-549 PAGTVNYEKR
+549 PAGAVNYEKR

-580 FEIATAFE
+580 FEIAAAFE
-588 KVNPGRMIPT
+588 KINPSRMVPI

-603 ITKLY
+603 KAAL

>member
-1 MSTFSMLNSSIFHF
+1 MN
-15 QFSKNFIGI
+15 N
-24 DLAGIRYLL
+24 L
-33 TNARTYQ
+33 TKTI
-40 LNNFTKSAL
+40 LV
-49 ITSLFTLITACG
+49 TSVFMLITACG
-61 SSDNDEKLVSQPSIE
+61 SSDNDDKQTSQPSIQ

-83 EATISDLHVSLKSN
+83 EATISDLHASLESK
-97 GSNCINIVQ
+97 GSNCVNVVQ
-106 SYLDRIN
+106 SYLDRIT
-113 AYDKQGPSLNSV
+113 AYDKQGPTLNSV
-125 ISVNPNILKE
+125 ISINPNILQE
-135 AVELDEYYKK
+135 ANELDEYYKK
-145 TGKFKGNLHCVTVLA
+145 TGKFKGSLHCVPVLA

-165 VVNMPNTAGS
+165 VINIANTAGS
-175 DALLDNVPQD
+175 DALLDNIPQD
-185 DAYIIKNIKEQDGL
+185 DAYIIKNIKAQGGL

-302 VDCAKLFTAMVG
+302 IDCAKLFTAMVG

-323 RSDFAHDAPLL
+323 RNSFEHDAPLV
-334 NSETAYRTLINQL
+334 NSETAYRTLINQQ
-347 ENYVPIN
+347 ENYVPQN
-354 ASLAGKHIGLV
+354 ASLVGKHIGLI

-371 SEEGLLVQEVLT
+371 SEEGLLVQET
-383 KAADKMREAGA
+383 IAKAAEKMREAGA
-394 IVEEVEISDLSTI
+394 IVEEVELEDLPTI
-407 LGSSDI
+407 LGSADI
-413 TSNSGYTG
+413 TTDSGYTG
-421 RFSSLSSS
+421 RFASLSRF
-429 EFKQSLTDYLAT
+429 EFKESLTNYLLT
-441 ATTGYKSYIDL
+441 ATTSYKSYTDL
-452 LNSGRMIQ
+452 LNSGKMI
-460 SFKSYDTDST
+460 SNFKNYDTDPNT
-470 SAEFINRYHL
+470 SDFINGYHL
-480 NTVVRAPFVRSRLNS
+480 NTTVRAPFVRLRLNS
-495 ALENSHLNGI
+495 ALDNTRLDGM

-534 NNRMSPFSGF
+534 NNRISPFSGF
-544 PALSL
+544 PALSI
-549 PAGTVNYEKR
+549 PAGAVNYEKR

-580 FEIATAFE
+580 FEIAAAFE
-588 KVNPGRMIPT
+588 KINPSRMVPI

-603 ITKLY
+603 KAAL

>member
-1 MSTFSMLNSSIFHF
+1 M
-15 QFSKNFIGI
+15 
-24 DLAGIRYLL
+24 
-33 TNARTYQ
+33 
-40 LNNFTKSAL
+40 
-49 ITSLFTLITACG
+49 LITACE
-61 SSDNDEKLVSQPSIE
+61 SSDNDDKQTSQPSIQ

-83 EATISDLHVSLKSN
+83 EATISDLHASLESK
-97 GSNCINIVQ
+97 GSNCVNVVQ
-106 SYLDRIN
+106 SYLDRIT
-113 AYDKQGPSLNSV
+113 AYDKQGPTLNSV
-125 ISVNPNILKE
+125 ISINPNILQE
-135 AVELDEYYKK
+135 ANELDEYYKK
-145 TGKFKGNLHCVTVLA
+145 TGKFKGSLHCVPVLA

-165 VVNMPNTAGS
+165 VINIANTAGS
-175 DALLDNVPQD
+175 DALLDNIPQD
-185 DAYIIKNIKEQDGL
+185 DAYIIKNIKAQGGL

-302 VDCAKLFTAMVG
+302 IDCAKLFTAMVG

-323 RSDFAHDAPLL
+323 RNSFEHDAPLV
-334 NSETAYRTLINQL
+334 NSETAYRTLINQQ
-347 ENYVPIN
+347 ENYVPQN
-354 ASLAGKHIGLV
+354 ASLVGKHIGLI

-371 SEEGLLVQEVLT
+371 SEEGLLVQET
-383 KAADKMREAGA
+383 IAKAAEKMREAGA
-394 IVEEVEISDLSTI
+394 IVEEVEIYDLPTI
-407 LGSSDI
+407 LGSADI
-413 TSNSGYTG
+413 TTDSGYTG
-421 RFSSLSSS
+421 RFASLSRF
-429 EFKQSLTDYLAT
+429 EFKESLTNYLLT
-441 ATTGYKSYIDL
+441 ATTSYKSYTDL
-452 LNSGRMIQ
+452 LNSGKMI
-460 SFKSYDTDST
+460 SNFKNYDTDPNT
-470 SAEFINRYHL
+470 SDFINGYHL
-480 NTVVRAPFVRSRLNS
+480 NTTVRAPFVRLRLNS
-495 ALENSHLNGI
+495 ALDNTRLDGM

-534 NNRMSPFSGF
+534 NNRISPFSGF
-544 PALSL
+544 PALSI
-549 PAGTVNYEKR
+549 PAGAVNYEKR

-580 FEIATAFE
+580 FEIAAAFE
-588 KVNPGRMIPT
+588 KINPSRMVPI

-603 ITKLY
+603 KAAL

>member
-1 MSTFSMLNSSIFHF
+1 M
-15 QFSKNFIGI
+15 
-24 DLAGIRYLL
+24 
-33 TNARTYQ
+33 
-40 LNNFTKSAL
+40 
-49 ITSLFTLITACG
+49 LITACG
-61 SSDNDEKLVSQPSIE
+61 SSDNDDKQTSQPSIQ

-83 EATISDLHVSLKSN
+83 EATISDLHASLESK
-97 GSNCINIVQ
+97 GSNCVNVVQ
-106 SYLDRIN
+106 SYLDRIT
-113 AYDKQGPSLNSV
+113 AYDKQGPTLNSV
-125 ISVNPNILKE
+125 ISINPNILQE
-135 AVELDEYYKK
+135 ANELDEYYKK
-145 TGKFKGNLHCVTVLA
+145 TGKFKGSLHCVPVLA

-165 VVNMPNTAGS
+165 VINIANTAGS
-175 DALLDNVPQD
+175 DALLDNIPQD
-185 DAYIIKNIKEQDGL
+185 DAYIIKAQGGL

-302 VDCAKLFTAMVG
+302 IDCAKLFTAMVG

-323 RSDFAHDAPLL
+323 RNSFEHDAPLV
-334 NSETAYRTLINQL
+334 NSETAYRTLINQQ
-347 ENYVPIN
+347 ENYVPQN
-354 ASLAGKHIGLV
+354 ASLVGKHIGLI

-371 SEEGLLVQEVLT
+371 SEEGLLVQET
-383 KAADKMREAGA
+383 IAKAAEKMREAGA
-394 IVEEVEISDLSTI
+394 IVEEVEIYDLPTI
-407 LGSSDI
+407 LGSADI
-413 TSNSGYTG
+413 TTDSGYTG
-421 RFSSLSSS
+421 RFASLSRF
-429 EFKQSLTDYLAT
+429 EFKESLTNYLLT
-441 ATTGYKSYIDL
+441 ATTSYKSYTDL
-452 LNSGRMIQ
+452 LNSGKMI
-460 SFKSYDTDST
+460 SNFKNYDTDPNT
-470 SAEFINRYHL
+470 SDFINGYHL
-480 NTVVRAPFVRSRLNS
+480 NTTVRAPFVRLRLNS
-495 ALENSHLNGI
+495 ALDNTRLDGM

-534 NNRMSPFSGF
+534 NNRISPFSGF
-544 PALSL
+544 PALSI
-549 PAGTVNYEKR
+549 PAGAVNYEKR

-580 FEIATAFE
+580 FEIAAAFE
-588 KVNPGRMIPT
+588 KINPSRMVPI

-603 ITKLY
+603 KAAL

>member
-1 MSTFSMLNSSIFHF
+1 M
-15 QFSKNFIGI
+15 
-24 DLAGIRYLL
+24 
-33 TNARTYQ
+33 
-40 LNNFTKSAL
+40 
-49 ITSLFTLITACG
+49 LITACG
-61 SSDNDEKLVSQPSIE
+61 SSDNDDKQTSQPSIQ

-83 EATISDLHVSLKSN
+83 EATISDLHASLESK
-97 GSNCINIVQ
+97 GSNCVNVVQ
-106 SYLDRIN
+106 SYLDRIT
-113 AYDKQGPSLNSV
+113 AYDKQGPTLNSV
-125 ISVNPNILKE
+125 ISINPNILQE
-135 AVELDEYYKK
+135 ANELDEYYKK
-145 TGKFKGNLHCVTVLA
+145 TGKFKGSLHCVPVLA

-165 VVNMPNTAGS
+165 VINIANTAGS
-175 DALLDNVPQD
+175 DALLDNIPQD
-185 DAYIIKNIKEQDGL
+185 DAYIIKNIKAQGGL

-257 GGSIRVPSAVQGL
+257 GGSIRVESAVQGF

-302 VDCAKLFTAMVG
+302 IDCAKLFTAMVG

-323 RSDFAHDAPLL
+323 RNSFEHDAPLV
-334 NSETAYRTLINQL
+334 NSETAYRTLINQQ
-347 ENYVPIN
+347 ENYVPQN
-354 ASLAGKHIGLV
+354 ASLVGKHIGLI

-371 SEEGLLVQEVLT
+371 SEEGLLVQET
-383 KAADKMREAGA
+383 IAKAAEKMREAGA
-394 IVEEVEISDLSTI
+394 IVEEVEIYDLPTI
-407 LGSSDI
+407 LGSADI
-413 TSNSGYTG
+413 TTDSGYTG
-421 RFSSLSSS
+421 RFASLSRF
-429 EFKQSLTDYLAT
+429 EFKESLTNYLLT
-441 ATTGYKSYIDL
+441 ATTSYKSYTDL
-452 LNSGRMIQ
+452 LNSGKMI
-460 SFKSYDTDST
+460 SNFKNYDTDLNT
-470 SAEFINRYHL
+470 SDFINGYHL
-480 NTVVRAPFVRSRLNS
+480 NTTVRAPFVRLRLNS
-495 ALENSHLNGI
+495 ALDNTRLDGM

-534 NNRMSPFSGF
+534 NNRISPFSGF
-544 PALSL
+544 PALSI
-549 PAGTVNYEKR
+549 PAGAVNYEKR

-580 FEIATAFE
+580 FEIAAAFE
-588 KVNPGRMIPT
+588 KINPSRMVPI

-603 ITKLY
+603 KAAL

>member
-1 MSTFSMLNSSIFHF
+1 M
-15 QFSKNFIGI
+15 
-24 DLAGIRYLL
+24 
-33 TNARTYQ
+33 
-40 LNNFTKSAL
+40 
-49 ITSLFTLITACG
+49 LITACK
-61 SSDNDEKLVSQPSIE
+61 SSDNDDKQTSQPSIQ

-83 EATISDLHVSLKSN
+83 EATISDLHASLESK
-97 GSNCINIVQ
+97 GSNCVNVVQ
-106 SYLDRIN
+106 SYLDRIT
-113 AYDKQGPSLNSV
+113 AYDKQGPTLNSV
-125 ISVNPNILKE
+125 ISINPNILQE
-135 AVELDEYYKK
+135 ANELDEYYKK
-145 TGKFKGNLHCVTVLA
+145 TGKFKGSLHCVPVLA

-165 VVNMPNTAGS
+165 VINIANTAGS
-175 DALLDNVPQD
+175 DALLDNIPQD
-185 DAYIIKNIKEQDGL
+185 DAYIIKNIKAQGGL

-302 VDCAKLFTAMVG
+302 IDCAKLFTAMVG

-323 RSDFAHDAPLL
+323 RNSFEHDAPLV
-334 NSETAYRTLINQL
+334 NSETAYRTLINQQ
-347 ENYVPIN
+347 ENYVPQN
-354 ASLAGKHIGLV
+354 ASLVGKHIGLI

-371 SEEGLLVQEVLT
+371 SEEGLLVQET
-383 KAADKMREAGA
+383 IAKAAEKMREAGA
-394 IVEEVEISDLSTI
+394 IVEEVEIYDLPTI
-407 LGSSDI
+407 LGSADI
-413 TSNSGYTG
+413 TTDSGYTG
-421 RFSSLSSS
+421 RFASLSRF
-429 EFKQSLTDYLAT
+429 EFKESLTNYLLT
-441 ATTGYKSYIDL
+441 ATTSYKSYIDL
-452 LNSGRMIQ
+452 LNSGKMI
-460 SFKSYDTDST
+460 SNFKNYDTDPNT
-470 SAEFINRYHL
+470 SDFINGYHL
-480 NTVVRAPFVRSRLNS
+480 NTTVRAPFVRLRLNS
-495 ALENSHLNGI
+495 ALDNTRLDGM

-534 NNRMSPFSGF
+534 NNRISPFSGF
-544 PALSL
+544 PALSI
-549 PAGTVNYEKR
+549 PAGAVNYEKR

-580 FEIATAFE
+580 FEIAAAFE
-588 KVNPGRMIPT
+588 KINPSRMVPI

-603 ITKLY
+603 KAAL

>member
-1 MSTFSMLNSSIFHF
+1 MN
-15 QFSKNFIGI
+15 N
-24 DLAGIRYLL
+24 L
-33 TNARTYQ
+33 TKTI
-40 LNNFTKSAL
+40 LV
-49 ITSLFTLITACG
+49 TSVFMLITACK
-61 SSDNDEKLVSQPSIE
+61 SSDNDDKQTSQPSIQ

-83 EATISDLHVSLKSN
+83 EATISDLHASLESK
-97 GSNCINIVQ
+97 GSNCVNVVQ
-106 SYLDRIN
+106 SYLDRIT
-113 AYDKQGPSLNSV
+113 AYDKQGPTLNSV
-125 ISVNPNILKE
+125 ISINPNILQE
-135 AVELDEYYKK
+135 ANELDEYYKK
-145 TGKFKGNLHCVTVLA
+145 TGKFKGSLHCVPVLA

-165 VVNMPNTAGS
+165 VINIANTAGS
-175 DALLDNVPQD
+175 DALLDNIPQD
-185 DAYIIKNIKEQDGL
+185 DAYIIKNIKAQGGL

-302 VDCAKLFTAMVG
+302 IDCAKLFTAMVG

-323 RSDFAHDAPLL
+323 RNSFEHDAPLV
-334 NSETAYRTLINQL
+334 NSETAYRTLINQQ
-347 ENYVPIN
+347 ENYVPQN
-354 ASLAGKHIGLV
+354 ASLVGKHIGLI

-371 SEEGLLVQEVLT
+371 SEEGLLVQET
-383 KAADKMREAGA
+383 IAKAAEKMREAGA
-394 IVEEVEISDLSTI
+394 IVEEVEIYDLPTI
-407 LGSSDI
+407 LGSADI
-413 TSNSGYTG
+413 TTDSGYTG
-421 RFSSLSSS
+421 RFASLSRF
-429 EFKQSLTDYLAT
+429 EFKESLTNYLLT
-441 ATTGYKSYIDL
+441 ATTSYKSYTDL
-452 LNSGRMIQ
+452 LNSGKMI
-460 SFKSYDTDST
+460 SNFKNYDTDPNT
-470 SAEFINRYHL
+470 SDFINGYHL
-480 NTVVRAPFVRSRLNS
+480 NTTVRAPFVRLRLNS
-495 ALENSHLNGI
+495 ALDNTRLDGM

-534 NNRMSPFSGF
+534 NNRISPFSGF
-544 PALSL
+544 PALSI
-549 PAGTVNYEKR
+549 PAGAVNYEKR

-580 FEIATAFE
+580 FEIAAAFE
-588 KVNPGRMIPT
+588 KINPSRMVPI

-603 ITKLY
+603 KAAL

>member
-1 MSTFSMLNSSIFHF
+1 
-15 QFSKNFIGI
+15 
-24 DLAGIRYLL
+24 
-33 TNARTYQ
+33 
-40 LNNFTKSAL
+40 LNNLTKTIL
-49 ITSLFTLITACG
+49 VTSVFMLITACK
-61 SSDNDEKLVSQPSIE
+61 SSDNDDKQTSQPSIQ

-83 EATISDLHVSLKSN
+83 EATISDLHASLESK
-97 GSNCINIVQ
+97 GSNCVNVVQ
-106 SYLDRIN
+106 SYLDRIT
-113 AYDKQGPSLNSV
+113 AYDKQGPTLNSV
-125 ISVNPNILKE
+125 ISINPNILQE
-135 AVELDEYYKK
+135 ANELDEYYKK
-145 TGKFKGNLHCVTVLA
+145 TGKFKGSLHCVPVLA

-165 VVNMPNTAGS
+165 VINIANTAGS
-175 DALLDNVPQD
+175 DALLDNIPQD
-185 DAYIIKNIKEQDGL
+185 DAYIIKNIKAQGGL

-302 VDCAKLFTAMVG
+302 IDCAKLFTAMVG

-323 RSDFAHDAPLL
+323 RNSFEHDAPLV
-334 NSETAYRTLINQL
+334 NSETAYRTLINQQ
-347 ENYVPIN
+347 ENYVPQN
-354 ASLAGKHIGLV
+354 ASLVGKHIGLI

-371 SEEGLLVQEVLT
+371 SEEGLLVQET
-383 KAADKMREAGA
+383 IAKAAEKMREAGA
-394 IVEEVEISDLSTI
+394 IVEEVEIYDLPTI
-407 LGSSDI
+407 LGSADI
-413 TSNSGYTG
+413 TTDSGYTG
-421 RFSSLSSS
+421 RFASLSRF
-429 EFKQSLTDYLAT
+429 EFKESLTNYLLT
-441 ATTGYKSYIDL
+441 ATTSYKSYTDL
-452 LNSGRMIQ
+452 LNSGKMI
-460 SFKSYDTDST
+460 SNFKNYDTDPNT
-470 SAEFINRYHL
+470 SDFINGYHL
-480 NTVVRAPFVRSRLNS
+480 NTTVRAPFVRLRLNS
-495 ALENSHLNGI
+495 ALDNTRLDGM

-534 NNRMSPFSGF
+534 NNRISPFSGF
-544 PALSL
+544 PALSI
-549 PAGTVNYEKR
+549 PAGAVNYEKR

-580 FEIATAFE
+580 FEIAAAFE
-588 KVNPGRMIPT
+588 KINPSRMVPI

-603 ITKLY
+603 KAAL

>member
-1 MSTFSMLNSSIFHF
+1 M
-15 QFSKNFIGI
+15 
-24 DLAGIRYLL
+24 
-33 TNARTYQ
+33 
-40 LNNFTKSAL
+40 
-49 ITSLFTLITACG
+49 LITACG
-61 SSDNDEKLVSQPSIE
+61 SSDNDDKQTSQPSIQ

-83 EATISDLHVSLKSN
+83 EATISDLHASLESK
-97 GSNCINIVQ
+97 GSNCVNVVQ
-106 SYLDRIN
+106 SYLDRIT
-113 AYDKQGPSLNSV
+113 AYDKQGPTLNSV
-125 ISVNPNILKE
+125 ISINPNILQE
-135 AVELDEYYKK
+135 ANELDEYYKK
-145 TGKFKGNLHCVTVLA
+145 TGKFKGSLHCVPVLA

-165 VVNMPNTAGS
+165 VINIANTAGS
-175 DALLDNVPQD
+175 DALLDNIPQD
-185 DAYIIKNIKEQDGL
+185 DAYIIKNIKAQGGL

-302 VDCAKLFTAMVG
+302 IDCAKLFTAMVG

-323 RSDFAHDAPLL
+323 RNSFEHDAPLV
-334 NSETAYRTLINQL
+334 NSETAYRTLINQQ
-347 ENYVPIN
+347 ENYVPQN
-354 ASLAGKHIGLV
+354 ASLVGKHIGLI

-371 SEEGLLVQEVLT
+371 SEEGLLVQET
-383 KAADKMREAGA
+383 IAKAAEKMREAGA
-394 IVEEVEISDLSTI
+394 IVEEVEIYDLPTI
-407 LGSSDI
+407 LGSADI
-413 TSNSGYTG
+413 TTDSGYTG
-421 RFSSLSSS
+421 RFASLSRF
-429 EFKQSLTDYLAT
+429 EFKESLTNYLLT
-441 ATTGYKSYIDL
+441 ATTSYKSYTDL
-452 LNSGRMIQ
+452 LNSGKMI
-460 SFKSYDTDST
+460 SNFKNYDTDPNT
-470 SAEFINRYHL
+470 SDFINGYHL
-480 NTVVRAPFVRSRLNS
+480 NTTVRAPFVRLRLNS
-495 ALENSHLNGI
+495 ALDNTRLDGM

-534 NNRMSPFSGF
+534 NNRISPFSGF
-544 PALSL
+544 PALSI
-549 PAGTVNYEKR
+549 PAGAVNYEKR

-580 FEIATAFE
+580 FEIAAAFE
-588 KVNPGRMIPT
+588 KINPSRMVPI

-603 ITKLY
+603 KAAL

>member
-1 MSTFSMLNSSIFHF
+1 MF
-15 QFSKNFIGI
+15 
-24 DLAGIRYLL
+24 
-33 TNARTYQ
+33 
-40 LNNFTKSAL
+40 
-49 ITSLFTLITACG
+49 ITSFEEQNITYRSC
-61 SSDNDEKLVSQPSIE
+61 SNLRIHLLQTSQPSIQ

-83 EATISDLHVSLKSN
+83 EATISDLHASLESK
-97 GSNCINIVQ
+97 GSNCVNVVQ
-106 SYLDRIN
+106 SYLDRIT
-113 AYDKQGPSLNSV
+113 AYDKQGPTLNSV
-125 ISVNPNILKE
+125 ISINPNILQE
-135 AVELDEYYKK
+135 ANELDEYYKK
-145 TGKFKGNLHCVTVLA
+145 TGKFKGSLHCVPVLA

-165 VVNMPNTAGS
+165 VINIANTAGS
-175 DALLDNVPQD
+175 DALLDNIPQD
-185 DAYIIKNIKEQDGL
+185 DAYIIKNIKAQGGL

-302 VDCAKLFTAMVG
+302 IDCAKLFTAMVG

-323 RSDFAHDAPLL
+323 RNSFEHDAPLV
-334 NSETAYRTLINQL
+334 NSETAYRTLINQQ
-347 ENYVPIN
+347 ENYVPQN
-354 ASLAGKHIGLV
+354 ASLVGKHIGLI

-371 SEEGLLVQEVLT
+371 SEEGLLVQET
-383 KAADKMREAGA
+383 IAKAAEKMREAGA
-394 IVEEVEISDLSTI
+394 IVEEVEIYDLPTI
-407 LGSSDI
+407 LGSADI
-413 TSNSGYTG
+413 TTDSGYTG
-421 RFSSLSSS
+421 RFASLSRF
-429 EFKQSLTDYLAT
+429 EFKESLTNYLLT
-441 ATTGYKSYIDL
+441 ATTSYKSYTDL
-452 LNSGRMIQ
+452 LNSGKMI
-460 SFKSYDTDST
+460 SNFKNYDTDPNT
-470 SAEFINRYHL
+470 SDFINGYHL
-480 NTVVRAPFVRSRLNS
+480 NTTVRAPFVRLRLNS
-495 ALENSHLNGI
+495 ALDNTRLDGM

-534 NNRMSPFSGF
+534 NNRISPFSGF
-544 PALSL
+544 PALSI
-549 PAGTVNYEKR
+549 PAGAVNYEKR

-580 FEIATAFE
+580 FEIAAAFE
-588 KVNPGRMIPT
+588 KINPSRMVPI

-603 ITKLY
+603 KAAL

>member
-1 MSTFSMLNSSIFHF
+1 M
-15 QFSKNFIGI
+15 
-24 DLAGIRYLL
+24 
-33 TNARTYQ
+33 
-40 LNNFTKSAL
+40 
-49 ITSLFTLITACG
+49 LITACK
-61 SSDNDEKLVSQPSIE
+61 SSDNDDKQTSQPSIQ

-83 EATISDLHVSLKSN
+83 EATISDLHASLESK
-97 GSNCINIVQ
+97 GSNCVNVVQ
-106 SYLDRIN
+106 SYLDRIT
-113 AYDKQGPSLNSV
+113 AYDKQGPTLNSV
-125 ISVNPNILKE
+125 ISINPNILQE
-135 AVELDEYYKK
+135 ANELDEYYKK
-145 TGKFKGNLHCVTVLA
+145 TGKFKGSLHCVPVLA

-165 VVNMPNTAGS
+165 VINIANTAGS
-175 DALLDNVPQD
+175 DALLDNIPQD
-185 DAYIIKNIKEQDGL
+185 DAYIIKNIKAQGGL

-284 IIPLAPTQDT
+284 IIPLAPIQDT

-302 VDCAKLFTAMVG
+302 IDCAKLFTAMVG

-323 RSDFAHDAPLL
+323 RNSFEHDAPLV
-334 NSETAYRTLINQL
+334 NSETAYRTLINQQ
-347 ENYVPIN
+347 ENYVPQN
-354 ASLAGKHIGLV
+354 ASLVGKHIGLI

-371 SEEGLLVQEVLT
+371 SEEGLLVQET
-383 KAADKMREAGA
+383 IAKAAEKMREAGA
-394 IVEEVEISDLSTI
+394 IVEEVEIYDLPTI
-407 LGSSDI
+407 LGSADI
-413 TSNSGYTG
+413 TTDSGYTG
-421 RFSSLSSS
+421 RFASLSRF
-429 EFKQSLTDYLAT
+429 EFKESLTNYLLT
-441 ATTGYKSYIDL
+441 ATTSYKSYTDL
-452 LNSGRMIQ
+452 LNSGKMI
-460 SFKSYDTDST
+460 SNFKNYDTDPNT
-470 SAEFINRYHL
+470 SDFINGYHL
-480 NTVVRAPFVRSRLNS
+480 NTTVRAPFVRLRLNS
-495 ALENSHLNGI
+495 ALDNTRLDGM

-534 NNRMSPFSGF
+534 NNRISPFSGF
-544 PALSL
+544 PALSI
-549 PAGTVNYEKR
+549 PAGAVNYEKR

-580 FEIATAFE
+580 FEIAAAFE
-588 KVNPGRMIPT
+588 KINPSRMVPI

-603 ITKLY
+603 KAAL

>member
-1 MSTFSMLNSSIFHF
+1 M
-15 QFSKNFIGI
+15 
-24 DLAGIRYLL
+24 
-33 TNARTYQ
+33 
-40 LNNFTKSAL
+40 
-49 ITSLFTLITACG
+49 LITACG
-61 SSDNDEKLVSQPSIE
+61 SSDNDDKQTSQPSIQ

-83 EATISDLHVSLKSN
+83 EATISDLHASLESK
-97 GSNCINIVQ
+97 GSNCVNVVQ
-106 SYLDRIN
+106 SYLDRIT
-113 AYDKQGPSLNSV
+113 AYDKQGPTLNSV
-125 ISVNPNILKE
+125 ISINPNILQE
-135 AVELDEYYKK
+135 ANELDEYYKK
-145 TGKFKGNLHCVTVLA
+145 TGKFKGSLHCVPVLA

-165 VVNMPNTAGS
+165 VINIANTAGS
-175 DALLDNVPQD
+175 DALLDNIPQD
-185 DAYIIKNIKEQDGL
+185 DAYIIKNIKAQGGL

-302 VDCAKLFTAMVG
+302 IDCAKLFTAMVG

-323 RSDFAHDAPLL
+323 RNSFEHDAPLV
-334 NSETAYRTLINQL
+334 NSETAYRTLINQQ
-347 ENYVPIN
+347 ENYVPQN
-354 ASLAGKHIGLV
+354 ASLVGKHIGLI

-371 SEEGLLVQEVLT
+371 SKEGLLVQET
-383 KAADKMREAGA
+383 IAKAAEKMREAGA
-394 IVEEVEISDLSTI
+394 IVEEVEIYDLPTI
-407 LGSSDI
+407 LGSADI
-413 TSNSGYTG
+413 TTDSGYTG
-421 RFSSLSSS
+421 RFESLSRF
-429 EFKQSLTDYLAT
+429 EFKESLTNYLLT
-441 ATTGYKSYIDL
+441 ATTSYKSYTDL
-452 LNSGRMIQ
+452 LNSGKMI
-460 SFKSYDTDST
+460 SNFKNYDTDPNT
-470 SAEFINRYHL
+470 SDFINGYHL
-480 NTVVRAPFVRSRLNS
+480 NTTVRAPFVRLRLNS
-495 ALENSHLNGI
+495 ALDNTRLDGM

-534 NNRMSPFSGF
+534 NNRISPFSGF
-544 PALSL
+544 PALSI
-549 PAGTVNYEKR
+549 PAGAVNYEKR

-580 FEIATAFE
+580 FEIAAAFE
-588 KVNPGRMIPT
+588 KINPSRMVPI

-603 ITKLY
+603 KAAL

>member
-1 MSTFSMLNSSIFHF
+1 M
-15 QFSKNFIGI
+15 
-24 DLAGIRYLL
+24 
-33 TNARTYQ
+33 
-40 LNNFTKSAL
+40 
-49 ITSLFTLITACG
+49 LITACG
-61 SSDNDEKLVSQPSIE
+61 SSDNDDKQTSQPSIQ

-83 EATISDLHVSLKSN
+83 EATISDLHASLESK
-97 GSNCINIVQ
+97 GSNCVNVVQ
-106 SYLDRIN
+106 SYLDRIT
-113 AYDKQGPSLNSV
+113 AYDKQGPTLNSV
-125 ISVNPNILKE
+125 ISINPNILQE
-135 AVELDEYYKK
+135 ANELDEYYKK
-145 TGKFKGNLHCVTVLA
+145 TGKFKGSLHCVPVLA

-165 VVNMPNTAGS
+165 VINIANTAGS
-175 DALLDNVPQD
+175 DALLDNIPQD
-185 DAYIIKNIKEQDGL
+185 DAYIIKNIKAQGGL

-302 VDCAKLFTAMVG
+302 IDCAKLFTAMVG

-323 RSDFAHDAPLL
+323 RNSFEHDAPLV
-334 NSETAYRTLINQL
+334 NSETAYRTLINQQ
-347 ENYVPIN
+347 ENYVPQN
-354 ASLAGKHIGLV
+354 ASLVGKHIGLI
-365 KNVYAN
+365 KDVYAN
-371 SEEGLLVQEVLT
+371 SEEGLLVQET
-383 KAADKMREAGA
+383 IAKAAEKMREAGA
-394 IVEEVEISDLSTI
+394 IVEEVEIYDLPTI
-407 LGSSDI
+407 LGSADI
-413 TSNSGYTG
+413 TTDSGYTG
-421 RFSSLSSS
+421 RFASLSRF
-429 EFKQSLTDYLAT
+429 EFKESLTNYLLT
-441 ATTGYKSYIDL
+441 ATTSYKSYTDL
-452 LNSGRMIQ
+452 LNSGKMI
-460 SFKSYDTDST
+460 SNFKNYDTDPNT
-470 SAEFINRYHL
+470 SDFINGYHL
-480 NTVVRAPFVRSRLNS
+480 NTTVRAPFVRLRLNS
-495 ALENSHLNGI
+495 ALDNTRLDGM

-534 NNRMSPFSGF
+534 NNRISPFSGF
-544 PALSL
+544 PALSI
-549 PAGTVNYEKR
+549 PAGAVNYEKR

-580 FEIATAFE
+580 FEIAAAFE
-588 KVNPGRMIPT
+588 KINPSRMVPI

-603 ITKLY
+603 KAAL

>member
-1 MSTFSMLNSSIFHF
+1 
-15 QFSKNFIGI
+15 
-24 DLAGIRYLL
+24 
-33 TNARTYQ
+33 
-40 LNNFTKSAL
+40 LNNLTKTIL
-49 ITSLFTLITACG
+49 VTSVFMLITACK
-61 SSDNDEKLVSQPSIE
+61 SSDNDDKQTSQPSIQ

-83 EATISDLHVSLKSN
+83 EATISDLHASLESK
-97 GSNCINIVQ
+97 GSNCVNVVQ
-106 SYLDRIN
+106 SYLDRIT
-113 AYDKQGPSLNSV
+113 AYDKQGPTLNSV
-125 ISVNPNILKE
+125 ISINPNILQE
-135 AVELDEYYKK
+135 ANELDEYYKK
-145 TGKFKGNLHCVTVLA
+145 TGKFKGSLHCVPVLA

-165 VVNMPNTAGS
+165 VINIANTAGS
-175 DALLDNVPQD
+175 DALLDNIPQD
-185 DAYIIKNIKEQDGL
+185 DAYIIKNIKAQGGL

-302 VDCAKLFTAMVG
+302 IDCAKLFTAMVG

-323 RSDFAHDAPLL
+323 RNSFEHDAPLV
-334 NSETAYRTLINQL
+334 NSETAYRTLINQQ
-347 ENYVPIN
+347 ENYVPQN
-354 ASLAGKHIGLV
+354 ASLVGKHIGLI

-371 SEEGLLVQEVLT
+371 SEEGLLVQET
-383 KAADKMREAGA
+383 IAKAAEKMREAGA
-394 IVEEVEISDLSTI
+394 IVEEVEIYDLPTI
-407 LGSSDI
+407 LGSADI
-413 TSNSGYTG
+413 TTDSGYTG
-421 RFSSLSSS
+421 RFASLSRF
-429 EFKQSLTDYLAT
+429 EFKESLTNYLLT
-441 ATTGYKSYIDL
+441 ATTSYKSYTDL
-452 LNSGRMIQ
+452 LNSGKMI
-460 SFKSYDTDST
+460 SNFKNYDTDPNT
-470 SAEFINRYHL
+470 SDFINGYHL
-480 NTVVRAPFVRSRLNS
+480 NTTVRAPFVRLRLNS
-495 ALENSHLNGI
+495 ALDNTRLDGM

-534 NNRMSPFSGF
+534 NNRISPFSGF
-544 PALSL
+544 PALSI
-549 PAGTVNYEKR
+549 PAGAVNYEKR

-580 FEIATAFE
+580 FEIAAAFE
-588 KVNPGRMIPT
+588 KINPSRKVPI

-603 ITKLY
+603 KAAL

>member
-1 MSTFSMLNSSIFHF
+1 M
-15 QFSKNFIGI
+15 
-24 DLAGIRYLL
+24 
-33 TNARTYQ
+33 
-40 LNNFTKSAL
+40 
-49 ITSLFTLITACG
+49 LITACG
-61 SSDNDEKLVSQPSIE
+61 SSDNDDKQTSQPSIQ

-83 EATISDLHVSLKSN
+83 EATISDLHASLESK
-97 GSNCINIVQ
+97 GSNCVNVVQ
-106 SYLDRIN
+106 SYLDRIT
-113 AYDKQGPSLNSV
+113 AYDKQGPTLNSV
-125 ISVNPNILKE
+125 ISINPNILQE
-135 AVELDEYYKK
+135 ANELDEYYKK
-145 TGKFKGNLHCVTVLA
+145 TGKFKGSLHCVPVLA

-165 VVNMPNTAGS
+165 VINIANTAGS
-175 DALLDNVPQD
+175 DALLDNIPQD
-185 DAYIIKNIKEQDGL
+185 DAYIIKNIKAQGGL

-302 VDCAKLFTAMVG
+302 IDCAKLFTAMVG

-323 RSDFAHDAPLL
+323 RNSFEHDAPLV
-334 NSETAYRTLINQL
+334 NSETAYRTLINQQ
-347 ENYVPIN
+347 ENYVPQN
-354 ASLAGKHIGLV
+354 ASLVGKHIGLI

-371 SEEGLLVQEVLT
+371 SEEGLLVQET
-383 KAADKMREAGA
+383 IAKAAEKMREAGA
-394 IVEEVEISDLSTI
+394 IVEEVELEDLPTI
-407 LGSSDI
+407 LGSADI
-413 TSNSGYTG
+413 TTDSGYTG
-421 RFSSLSSS
+421 RFASLSRF
-429 EFKQSLTDYLAT
+429 EFKESLTNYLLT
-441 ATTGYKSYIDL
+441 ATTSYKSYTDL
-452 LNSGRMIQ
+452 LNSGKMI
-460 SFKSYDTDST
+460 SNFKNYDTDPNT
-470 SAEFINRYHL
+470 SDFINGYHL
-480 NTVVRAPFVRSRLNS
+480 NTTVRAPFVRLRLNS
-495 ALENSHLNGI
+495 ALDNTRLDGM

-534 NNRMSPFSGF
+534 NNRISPFSGF
-544 PALSL
+544 PALSI
-549 PAGTVNYEKR
+549 PAGAVNYEKR

-580 FEIATAFE
+580 FEIAAAFE
-588 KVNPGRMIPT
+588 KINPSRMVPI

-603 ITKLY
+603 KAAL

>member
-1 MSTFSMLNSSIFHF
+1 M
-15 QFSKNFIGI
+15 
-24 DLAGIRYLL
+24 
-33 TNARTYQ
+33 
-40 LNNFTKSAL
+40 
-49 ITSLFTLITACG
+49 LITACG
-61 SSDNDEKLVSQPSIE
+61 SSDNDDKQTSQPSIQ

-83 EATISDLHVSLKSN
+83 EATISDLHASLESK
-97 GSNCINIVQ
+97 GSNCVNVVQ
-106 SYLDRIN
+106 SYLDRIT
-113 AYDKQGPSLNSV
+113 AYDKQGPTLNSV
-125 ISVNPNILKE
+125 ISINPNILQE
-135 AVELDEYYKK
+135 ANELDEYYKK
-145 TGKFKGNLHCVTVLA
+145 TGKFKGSLHCVPVLA

-165 VVNMPNTAGS
+165 VINIANTAGS
-175 DALLDNVPQD
+175 DALLDNIPQD
-185 DAYIIKNIKEQDGL
+185 DAYIIKNIKAQGGL

-302 VDCAKLFTAMVG
+302 IDCAKLFTAMVG

-323 RSDFAHDAPLL
+323 RNSFEHDAPLV
-334 NSETAYRTLINQL
+334 NSETAYRTLINQQ
-347 ENYVPIN
+347 ENYVPQN
-354 ASLAGKHIGLV
+354 ASLVGKHIGLI

-371 SEEGLLVQEVLT
+371 SEEGLLVQET
-383 KAADKMREAGA
+383 IAKAAEKMREAGA
-394 IVEEVEISDLSTI
+394 IVEEVEIYDLPTI
-407 LGSSDI
+407 LGSADI
-413 TSNSGYTG
+413 TTDSGYTG
-421 RFSSLSSS
+421 RFASLSRF
-429 EFKQSLTDYLAT
+429 EFKESLTNYLLT
-441 ATTGYKSYIDL
+441 ATTSYKSYIDL
-452 LNSGRMIQ
+452 LNSGKMI
-460 SFKSYDTDST
+460 SNFKNYDTDPNT
-470 SAEFINRYHL
+470 SDFINGYHL
-480 NTVVRAPFVRSRLNS
+480 NTTVRAPFVRLRLNS
-495 ALENSHLNGI
+495 ALDNTRLDGM

-534 NNRMSPFSGF
+534 NNRISPFSGF
-544 PALSL
+544 PALSI
-549 PAGTVNYEKR
+549 PAGAVNYEKR

-580 FEIATAFE
+580 FEIAAAFE
-588 KVNPGRMIPT
+588 KINPSRMVPI

-603 ITKLY
+603 KAAL

>member
-1 MSTFSMLNSSIFHF
+1 M
-15 QFSKNFIGI
+15 
-24 DLAGIRYLL
+24 
-33 TNARTYQ
+33 
-40 LNNFTKSAL
+40 
-49 ITSLFTLITACG
+49 LITACE
-61 SSDNDEKLVSQPSIE
+61 SSDNDDKQTSQPSIQ

-83 EATISDLHVSLKSN
+83 EATISDLHASLESK
-97 GSNCINIVQ
+97 GSNCVNVVQ
-106 SYLDRIN
+106 SYLDRIT
-113 AYDKQGPSLNSV
+113 AYDKQGPTLNSV
-125 ISVNPNILKE
+125 ISINPNILQE
-135 AVELDEYYKK
+135 ANELDEYYKK
-145 TGKFKGNLHCVTVLA
+145 TGKFKGSLHCVPVLA

-165 VVNMPNTAGS
+165 VINIANTAGS
-175 DALLDNVPQD
+175 DALLDNIPQD
-185 DAYIIKNIKEQDGL
+185 DAYIIKNIKAQGGL

-257 GGSIRVPSAVQGL
+257 GGSIRGPSAVQGL

-302 VDCAKLFTAMVG
+302 IDCAKLFTAMVG

-323 RSDFAHDAPLL
+323 RNSFEHDAPLV
-334 NSETAYRTLINQL
+334 NSETAYRTLINQQ
-347 ENYVPIN
+347 ENYVPQN
-354 ASLAGKHIGLV
+354 ASLVGKHIGLI

-371 SEEGLLVQEVLT
+371 SEEGLLVQET
-383 KAADKMREAGA
+383 IAKAAEKMREAGA
-394 IVEEVEISDLSTI
+394 IVEEVEIYDLPTI
-407 LGSSDI
+407 LGSADI
-413 TSNSGYTG
+413 TTDSGYTG
-421 RFSSLSSS
+421 RFASLSRF
-429 EFKQSLTDYLAT
+429 EFKESLTNYLLT
-441 ATTGYKSYIDL
+441 ATTSYKSYTDL
-452 LNSGRMIQ
+452 LNSGKMI
-460 SFKSYDTDST
+460 SNFKNYDTDPNT
-470 SAEFINRYHL
+470 SDFINGYHL
-480 NTVVRAPFVRSRLNS
+480 NTTVRAPFVRLRLNS
-495 ALENSHLNGI
+495 ALDNTRLDGM

-534 NNRMSPFSGF
+534 NNRISPFSGF
-544 PALSL
+544 PALSI
-549 PAGTVNYEKR
+549 PAGAVNYEKR

-580 FEIATAFE
+580 FEIAAAFE
-588 KVNPGRMIPT
+588 KINPSRMVPI

-603 ITKLY
+603 KAAL

>member
-1 MSTFSMLNSSIFHF
+1 
-15 QFSKNFIGI
+15 
-24 DLAGIRYLL
+24 
-33 TNARTYQ
+33 
-40 LNNFTKSAL
+40 
-49 ITSLFTLITACG
+49 
-61 SSDNDEKLVSQPSIE
+61 
-76 PIPFEPL
+76 
-83 EATISDLHVSLKSN
+83 
-97 GSNCINIVQ
+97 VQ
-106 SYLDRIN
+106 SYLDRIT
-113 AYDKQGPSLNSV
+113 AYDKQGPTLNSV
-125 ISVNPNILKE
+125 ISINPNILQE
-135 AVELDEYYKK
+135 ANELDEYYKK
-145 TGKFKGNLHCVTVLA
+145 TGKFKGSLHCVPVLA

-165 VVNMPNTAGS
+165 VINIANTAGS
-175 DALLDNVPQD
+175 DALLDNIPQD
-185 DAYIIKNIKEQDGL
+185 DAYIIKNIKAQGGL

-302 VDCAKLFTAMVG
+302 IDCAKLFTAMVG

-323 RSDFAHDAPLL
+323 RNSFEHDAPLV
-334 NSETAYRTLINQL
+334 NSETAYRTLINQQ
-347 ENYVPIN
+347 ENYVPQN
-354 ASLAGKHIGLV
+354 ASLVGKHIGLI

-371 SEEGLLVQEVLT
+371 SEEGLLVQET
-383 KAADKMREAGA
+383 IAKAAEKMREAGA
-394 IVEEVEISDLSTI
+394 IVEEVEIYDLPTI
-407 LGSSDI
+407 LGSADI
-413 TSNSGYTG
+413 TTDSGYTG
-421 RFSSLSSS
+421 RFASLSRF
-429 EFKQSLTDYLAT
+429 EFKESLTNYLLT
-441 ATTGYKSYIDL
+441 ATTSYKSYTDL
-452 LNSGRMIQ
+452 LNSGKMI
-460 SFKSYDTDST
+460 SNFKNYDTDPNT
-470 SAEFINRYHL
+470 SDFINGYHL
-480 NTVVRAPFVRSRLNS
+480 NTTVRAPFVRLRLNS
-495 ALENSHLNGI
+495 ALDNTRLDGM

-534 NNRMSPFSGF
+534 NNRISPFSGF
-544 PALSL
+544 PALSI
-549 PAGTVNYEKR
+549 PAGAVNYEKR

-580 FEIATAFE
+580 FEIAAAFE
-588 KVNPGRMIPT
+588 KINPSRMVPI

-603 ITKLY
+603 KAAL

>member
-1 MSTFSMLNSSIFHF
+1 M
-15 QFSKNFIGI
+15 
-24 DLAGIRYLL
+24 
-33 TNARTYQ
+33 
-40 LNNFTKSAL
+40 
-49 ITSLFTLITACG
+49 LITACE
-61 SSDNDEKLVSQPSIE
+61 SSDNDDKQTSQPSIQ

-83 EATISDLHVSLKSN
+83 EATISDLHASLESK
-97 GSNCINIVQ
+97 GSNCVNVVQ
-106 SYLDRIN
+106 SYLDRIT
-113 AYDKQGPSLNSV
+113 AYDKQGPTLNSV
-125 ISVNPNILKE
+125 ISINPNILQE
-135 AVELDEYYKK
+135 ANELDEYYKK
-145 TGKFKGNLHCVTVLA
+145 TGKFKGSLHCVPVLA

-165 VVNMPNTAGS
+165 VINIANTAGS
-175 DALLDNVPQD
+175 DALLDNIPQD
-185 DAYIIKNIKEQDGL
+185 DAYIIKNIKAQGGL

-302 VDCAKLFTAMVG
+302 IDCAKLFTAMVG

-323 RSDFAHDAPLL
+323 RNGFEHDAPLV
-334 NSETAYRTLINQL
+334 NSETAYRTLINQQ
-347 ENYVPIN
+347 ENYVPQN
-354 ASLAGKHIGLV
+354 ASLVGKHIGLI

-371 SEEGLLVQEVLT
+371 SEEGLLVQET
-383 KAADKMREAGA
+383 IAKAAEKMREAGA
-394 IVEEVEISDLSTI
+394 IVEEVEIYDLPTI
-407 LGSSDI
+407 LGSADI
-413 TSNSGYTG
+413 TTDSGYTG
-421 RFSSLSSS
+421 RFASLSSF
-429 EFKQSLTDYLAT
+429 EFKKSLTNYLLT
-441 ATTGYKSYIDL
+441 ATTSYKSYTDL
-452 LNSGRMIQ
+452 LNSGKMI
-460 SFKSYDTDST
+460 SNFKNYDTDLNT
-470 SAEFINRYHL
+470 SDFINRYHL
-480 NTVVRAPFVRSRLNS
+480 NTTVRAPFVRLRLNS
-495 ALENSHLNGI
+495 ALDNTRLDGM

-534 NNRMSPFSGF
+534 NNRISPFSGF
-544 PALSL
+544 PALSI
-549 PAGTVNYEKR
+549 PAGAVNYEKR

-580 FEIATAFE
+580 FEIAAAFE
-588 KVNPGRMIPT
+588 KINPSRMVPI

-603 ITKLY
+603 KAAL

>member
-1 MSTFSMLNSSIFHF
+1 M
-15 QFSKNFIGI
+15 
-24 DLAGIRYLL
+24 
-33 TNARTYQ
+33 
-40 LNNFTKSAL
+40 
-49 ITSLFTLITACG
+49 LITACG
-61 SSDNDEKLVSQPSIE
+61 SSDNDDKQTSQPSIQ

-83 EATISDLHVSLKSN
+83 EATISDLHASLESK
-97 GSNCINIVQ
+97 GSNCVNVVQ
-106 SYLDRIN
+106 SYLDRIT
-113 AYDKQGPSLNSV
+113 AYDKQGPTLNSV
-125 ISVNPNILKE
+125 ISINPNILQE
-135 AVELDEYYKK
+135 ANELDEYYKK
-145 TGKFKGNLHCVTVLA
+145 TGKFKGSLHCVPVLA

-165 VVNMPNTAGS
+165 VINIANTAGS
-175 DALLDNVPQD
+175 DALLDNIPQD
-185 DAYIIKNIKEQDGL
+185 DAYIIKNIKAQGGL

-302 VDCAKLFTAMVG
+302 IDCAKLFTAMVG

-323 RSDFAHDAPLL
+323 RNSFEHDAPLV
-334 NSETAYRTLINQL
+334 NSETAYRTLINQQ
-347 ENYVPIN
+347 ENYVPQN
-354 ASLAGKHIGLV
+354 ASLVGKHIGLI

-371 SEEGLLVQEVLT
+371 SEEGLLVQET
-383 KAADKMREAGA
+383 IAKAAEKMREAGA
-394 IVEEVEISDLSTI
+394 IVEEVEIYDLPTI
-407 LGSSDI
+407 LGSADI
-413 TSNSGYTG
+413 TTDSGYTG
-421 RFSSLSSS
+421 RFASLSRF
-429 EFKQSLTDYLAT
+429 EFKESLTNYLLT
-441 ATTGYKSYIDL
+441 ATTSYKSYTDL
-452 LNSGRMIQ
+452 LNSGKMI
-460 SFKSYDTDST
+460 SNFKNYDTDPNT
-470 SAEFINRYHL
+470 SDFINGYHL
-480 NTVVRAPFVRSRLNS
+480 NTTVRAPFVRLRLNS
-495 ALENSHLNGI
+495 ALDNTRLDGM

-520 GLTNNIPSSPTTGS
+520 GLTTNIPSSPTTGS
-534 NNRMSPFSGF
+534 NNRISPFSGF
-544 PALSL
+544 PALSI
-549 PAGTVNYEKR
+549 PAGAVNYEKR

-580 FEIATAFE
+580 FEIAAAFE
-588 KVNPGRMIPT
+588 KINPSRMVPI

-603 ITKLY
+603 KAAL

>member
-1 MSTFSMLNSSIFHF
+1 MN
-15 QFSKNFIGI
+15 N
-24 DLAGIRYLL
+24 L
-33 TNARTYQ
+33 TKTI
-40 LNNFTKSAL
+40 LV
-49 ITSLFTLITACG
+49 TSVFMLITACE
-61 SSDNDEKLVSQPSIE
+61 SSDNDDKQTSQPSIQ

-83 EATISDLHVSLKSN
+83 EATISDLHASLESK
-97 GSNCINIVQ
+97 GSNCVNVVQ
-106 SYLDRIN
+106 SYLDRIT
-113 AYDKQGPSLNSV
+113 AYDKQGPTLNSV
-125 ISVNPNILKE
+125 ISINPNILQE
-135 AVELDEYYKK
+135 ANELDEYYKK
-145 TGKFKGNLHCVTVLA
+145 TGKFKGSLHCVPVLA

-165 VVNMPNTAGS
+165 VINIANTAGS
-175 DALLDNVPQD
+175 DALLDNIPQD
-185 DAYIIKNIKEQDGL
+185 DAYIIKNIKAQGGL

-302 VDCAKLFTAMVG
+302 IDCAKLFTAMVG

-323 RSDFAHDAPLL
+323 RNSFEHDAPLV
-334 NSETAYRTLINQL
+334 NSETAYRTLINQQ
-347 ENYVPIN
+347 ENYVPQN
-354 ASLAGKHIGLV
+354 ASLVGKHIGLI

-371 SEEGLLVQEVLT
+371 SEEGLLVQET
-383 KAADKMREAGA
+383 IAKAAEKMREAGA
-394 IVEEVEISDLSTI
+394 IVEEVEIYDLPTI
-407 LGSSDI
+407 LGSADI
-413 TSNSGYTG
+413 TTDSGYTG
-421 RFSSLSSS
+421 RFASLSRF
-429 EFKQSLTDYLAT
+429 EFKESLTNYLLT
-441 ATTGYKSYIDL
+441 ATTSYKSYIDL
-452 LNSGRMIQ
+452 LNSGKMI
-460 SFKSYDTDST
+460 SNFKNYDTDPNT
-470 SAEFINRYHL
+470 SDFINGYHL
-480 NTVVRAPFVRSRLNS
+480 NTTVRAPFVRLRLNS
-495 ALENSHLNGI
+495 ALDNTRLDGM

-534 NNRMSPFSGF
+534 NNRISPFSGF
-544 PALSL
+544 PALSI
-549 PAGTVNYEKR
+549 PAGAVNYEKR

-580 FEIATAFE
+580 FEIAAAFE
-588 KVNPGRMIPT
+588 KINPSRMVPI

-603 ITKLY
+603 KAAL

>member
-1 MSTFSMLNSSIFHF
+1 M
-15 QFSKNFIGI
+15 
-24 DLAGIRYLL
+24 
-33 TNARTYQ
+33 
-40 LNNFTKSAL
+40 
-49 ITSLFTLITACG
+49 LITACK
-61 SSDNDEKLVSQPSIE
+61 SSDNDDKQTSQPSIQ

-83 EATISDLHVSLKSN
+83 EATISDLHASLESK
-97 GSNCINIVQ
+97 GSNCVNVVQ
-106 SYLDRIN
+106 SYLDRIT
-113 AYDKQGPSLNSV
+113 AYDKQGPTLNSV
-125 ISVNPNILKE
+125 ISINPNILQE
-135 AVELDEYYKK
+135 ANELDEYYKK
-145 TGKFKGNLHCVTVLA
+145 TGKFKGSLHCVPVLA

-165 VVNMPNTAGS
+165 VINIANTAGS
-175 DALLDNVPQD
+175 DALLDNIPQD
-185 DAYIIKNIKEQDGL
+185 DAYIIKNIKAQGGL

-302 VDCAKLFTAMVG
+302 IDCAKLFTAMVG

-323 RSDFAHDAPLL
+323 RNSFEHDAPLV
-334 NSETAYRTLINQL
+334 NSETAYRTLINQQ
-347 ENYVPIN
+347 ENYVPQN
-354 ASLAGKHIGLV
+354 ASLVGKHIGLI

-371 SEEGLLVQEVLT
+371 SEEGLLVQET
-383 KAADKMREAGA
+383 IAKAAEKMREAGA
-394 IVEEVEISDLSTI
+394 IVEEVEIYDLPTI
-407 LGSSDI
+407 LGSADI
-413 TSNSGYTG
+413 TTDSGYTG
-421 RFSSLSSS
+421 RFASLSRF
-429 EFKQSLTDYLAT
+429 EFKESLTNYLLT
-441 ATTGYKSYIDL
+441 ATTSYKSYTDL
-452 LNSGRMIQ
+452 LNSGKMI
-460 SFKSYDTDST
+460 SNFKNYDTDPNT
-470 SAEFINRYHL
+470 SDFINGYHL
-480 NTVVRAPFVRSRLNS
+480 NTTVRAPFVRLRLNS
-495 ALENSHLNGI
+495 ALDNTRLDGM

-534 NNRMSPFSGF
+534 NNRISPFSGF
-544 PALSL
+544 PALSI
-549 PAGTVNYEKR
+549 PAGAVNYEKR

-580 FEIATAFE
+580 FEIAAAFE
-588 KVNPGRMIPT
+588 KINPSRMVPI

-603 ITKLY
+603 KAAL